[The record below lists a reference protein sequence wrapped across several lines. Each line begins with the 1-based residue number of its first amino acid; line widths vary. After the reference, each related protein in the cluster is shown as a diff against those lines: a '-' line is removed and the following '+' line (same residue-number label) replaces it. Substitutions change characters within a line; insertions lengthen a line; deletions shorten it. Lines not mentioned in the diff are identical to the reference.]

1 MSTLG
6 RNPRPFHFLTYHLE
20 ASMQNKKMG
29 HAALVIA
36 LIGAGLLAPAIAHE
50 QTSAEAAIDYRTS
63 VMTVFRWNIKPMGDM
78 MKGDIPFDGPAFAR
92 HAKDLAAAAS
102 VDLMSGFPE
111 ESEEGDTDAKP
122 EVWMEWEDFQK
133 KFKDLQEQSAKLAE
147 VAAGGGRGVI
157 TDQFNATAETCKAC
171 HKKFKE

>member
-1 MSTLG
+1 
-6 RNPRPFHFLTYHLE
+6 
-20 ASMQNKKMG
+20 
-29 HAALVIA
+29 
-36 LIGAGLLAPAIAHE
+36 
-50 QTSAEAAIDYRTS
+50 
-63 VMTVFRWNIKPMGDM
+63 MTVFRWNIKPMGDM
-78 MKGDIPFDGPAFAR
+78 MKGDIPYDGAAFAR

-102 VDLMSGFPE
+102 VDLLSGFPE

-122 EVWMEWEDFQK
+122 EVWMDWEDFQK

-157 TDQFNATAETCKAC
+157 AEQFNATAETCKAC